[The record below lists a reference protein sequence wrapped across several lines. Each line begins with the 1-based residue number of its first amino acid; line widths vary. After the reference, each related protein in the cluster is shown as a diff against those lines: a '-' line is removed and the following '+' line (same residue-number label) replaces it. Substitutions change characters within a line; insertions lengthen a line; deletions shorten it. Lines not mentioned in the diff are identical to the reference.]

1 MNYNCQNILNWTE
14 AQLKYTYDVSLQEA
28 TPQELHE
35 ALGHAV
41 MMAISSNWSTS
52 KKTRMHERK
61 AYYISAEYLIG
72 RLVYSNLF
80 NLGILDEM
88 KQLFAEHGVDLA
100 VLEDIEDDA
109 LGNGGL
115 GRLAACFLDSAAS
128 TNIPLSGYGLR
139 YKFGLFKQSFN
150 ASGAQVEHADDWT
163 KFGDPWSYRRYNH
176 TVKIQFPEHTV
187 LAVPYDVP
195 VIGYGTQNIGTLR
208 LWQCEA
214 EEELDFNAFND
225 QDYLRALNAKNKAED
240 ITRVLYPNDSTWDG
254 KRLRLKQQYVLSSA
268 SLQDMLRTF
277 KLAHGSTKEDLKRFP
292 EFYAVQL
299 NDTHPAMSIPE
310 LIRLLMLEGFSFE
323 EGFSIAQRTFS
334 YTNHTVLGEALEKW
348 PLNLMRSVVPQ
359 IADIICRIDHKM
371 REEIPMDF
379 KARREK
385 KLFIID
391 EDIVHMANLSI
402 YVGSYVNGVAE
413 IHSQILKDDCFK
425 NWYSVF
431 PERFQNKT
439 NGITPRRWVGLC
451 NPELTAMVREKVGGD
466 FLKDLELIGGLK
478 EHIDEETIARFNAI
492 KRLKKEQ
499 LCNVI
504 AKHEGVMLNPD
515 FMFDVQVK
523 RLHLYKRQL
532 MNIVSIVDIYFR
544 LKEGRLPDFQPT
556 CYIFGAKAAPGY
568 IDAKSVIRYINRV
581 AKMINNDPAVSDKMK
596 VIFVQNYNCS
606 YAEHIIPAAD
616 ISEQISPAGLE
627 ASGTGNM
634 KLMLNGAVTLGT
646 LDGANV
652 EIAQEAGAENEYIFG
667 HTVEQINA
675 IKGSYNP
682 RKIYDEN
689 ADLRRALNTLIDGTV
704 PTDDGMKTLFK
715 QLVEGGNDQYYLLLD
730 YASYVEAKL
739 QANRDYA
746 DRDIFARKCLMN
758 VASAAKFSSDRTIR
772 QYAEEIWH
780 IKPTQF

>member
-1 MNYNCQNILNWTE
+1 MNENCQNILKWTE
-14 AQLKYTYDVSLQEA
+14 AQLKYTYDVSLKEA

-35 ALGHAV
+35 ALGQAV
-41 MMAISSNWSTS
+41 MMAISENWNNA
-52 KKTRMHERK
+52 KHTRMQNRK

-72 RLVYSNLF
+72 RLVYSNLY
-80 NLGILDEM
+80 NLGILEEM
-88 KQLFAEHGVDLA
+88 KALFAERGVDLA
-100 VLEDIEDDA
+100 ILEDIEDDA

-128 TNIPLSGYGLR
+128 CNLPLSGYGLR
-139 YKFGLFKQSFN
+139 YKFGLFKQRFDGNGS
-150 ASGAQVEHADDWT
+150 QVENADDWT
-163 KFGDPWSYRRYNH
+163 RFGDPWSYRRYNH
-176 TVKIQFPEHTV
+176 TVKINFPEHTV

-195 VIGYGTQNIGTLR
+195 VIGYGTNNVGTLR

-240 ITRVLYPNDSTWDG
+240 ITRVLYPNDSTWEG
-254 KRLRLKQQYVLSSA
+254 KRLRIKQQYVLSSA
-268 SLQDMLRTF
+268 SLQDMLRTY
-277 KLAHGSTKEDLKRFP
+277 KIAHGSDLSRFG

-310 LIRLLMLEGFSFE
+310 LIRLLMLEGMSFDDA
-323 EGFSIAQRTFS
+323 FKVAQKTFS

-348 PLNLMRSVVPQ
+348 PLSLMRSVVPQ
-359 IADIICRIDHKM
+359 IAEIICKIDHKM
-371 REEIPMDF
+371 RTELPMSF
-379 KARREK
+379 QERRQK

-425 NWYSVF
+425 EWYQVF

-451 NPELTAMVREKVGGD
+451 NPELSKMIREKVGGD
-466 FLKDLELIGGLK
+466 FVKDLELITGLK
-478 EHIDEETIARFNAI
+478 GQINEKTVKEFNAI
-492 KRLKKEQ
+492 KRIKKEQ

-504 AKHEGVMLNPD
+504 AEKEGVMLNPD

-523 RLHLYKRQL
+523 RLHMYKRQL
-532 MNIVSIVDIYFR
+532 MNIVSVVDIYFR
-544 LKEGRLPDFQPT
+544 LKEGRLPNFQPT
-556 CYIFGAKAAPGY
+556 AFIFGAKAAPGY

-581 AKMINNDPAVSDKMK
+581 ADMINNDPAVADKMK
-596 VIFVQNYNCS
+596 VVFVQNYNCS

-667 HTVEQINA
+667 ATVPEINA

-689 ADLRRALNTLIDGTV
+689 PDLRRALNTLVDGTV
-704 PTDDGMKTLFK
+704 KTDDGMRNLFD
-715 QLVEGGNDQYYLLLD
+715 QLLGNDQYYLLLD

-739 QANRDYA
+739 KANSEYA
-746 DRDIFARKCLMN
+746 DRENFGYKCLMN
-758 VASAAKFSSDRTIR
+758 IASAAKFSSDRTIR

-780 IKPTQF
+780 IEPTKF